1 MSELHTKDGK
11 LYAGD
16 HLVLKGWES
25 FGGMYWFG
33 VEEVEPGYWF
43 GYVQCQESEWGYF
56 DEAEMAPL
64 IKAWQIWPIKPQ
76 DLPIS
81 GRRG

>member
-43 GYVQCQESEWGYF
+43 GYVQGQESEWGYF
-56 DEAEMAPL
+56 DEAEIRALGNMA
-64 IKAWQIWPIKPQ
+64 WRIKPQ
-76 DLPIS
+76 DLPIA
-81 GRRG
+81 GRRR